1 VGRLN
6 KDNHGVFVN
15 IVGDNKQ
22 RPSYEQFIHRSTQGS
37 HPEYCLADYVTE
49 YRNKV
54 NKHKGDIQQLADLEV
69 LIIQIRALSNLV
81 GNVKLYTVRDTYV
94 YGRCPF
100 FRNESDI
107 NEIRVL
113 IDPINIIFPSGEAN
127 LTMLSGNVLFM
138 ERVYDKISTIMS
150 QEIQENVYNYN
161 KIYSKNICD
170 IPNL

>member
-1 VGRLN
+1 MGRLN

-22 RPSYEQFIHRSTQGS
+22 RPSYEQFIHRPTQGS
-37 HPEYCLADYVTE
+37 HPEYCLADYITE

-54 NKHKGDIQQLADLEV
+54 NQHKLDIEQLAHLEV
-69 LIIQIRALSNLV
+69 IIIQIRALSNLA
-81 GNVKLYTVRDTYV
+81 GNVKLYTVRDTYI

-100 FRNESDI
+100 HRNESDI
-107 NEIRVL
+107 NEVRVL
-113 IDPINIIFPSGEAN
+113 IDPIDLYFPNGTAD
-127 LTMLSGNVLFM
+127 LPILFGNELFM
-138 ERVYDKISTIMS
+138 DRVYDKLSTIMS

-161 KIYSKNICD
+161 KIYPKNICD

>member
-1 VGRLN
+1 MGRLN

-22 RPSYEQFIHRSTQGS
+22 RPSYEQFIHRPTQGS
-37 HPEYCLADYVTE
+37 HPEYCLADYITE
-49 YRNKV
+49 YSTKV
-54 NKHKGDIQQLADLEV
+54 SQHKVDIQQLADLEV
-69 LIIQIRALSNLV
+69 VIMQIRALSNLI
-81 GNVKLYTVRDTYV
+81 GNVKLYTVRDTYI

-107 NEIRVL
+107 NEVRVL
-113 IDPINIIFPSGEAN
+113 IDPIDLYFPNGTTD
-127 LTMLSGNVLFM
+127 LPILFGNELFM
-138 ERVYDKISTIMS
+138 DRVYDKLSTIMS

-161 KIYSKNICD
+161 KIYPKNICD